1 MKKKKYKGYVSLK
14 EARAIARDMT
24 TWYYTDIYQESDGSY
39 SVGSPKD
46 KKSKYLMSIDK
57 SGARYIK
64 KPVNHSY
71 YGNNWFEYI
80 KIK

>member
-14 EARAIARDMT
+14 EARAVARDMT
-24 TWYYTDIYQESDGSY
+24 TWYYTDIYQESDNSY
-39 SVGSPKD
+39 SVGQPKD
-46 KKSKYLMSIDK
+46 KKAKYLMSIDK

-64 KPVNHSY
+64 QQVNHPY
-71 YGNNWFEYI
+71 YGSDWLEYV